1 MKSTIKVSIS
11 GIAFNLD
18 NDAYGCLR
26 NYLDHLENIFSGKES
41 GREIIEDI
49 EVRIAELLS
58 ARIQS
63 PAQIITLATV
73 KEVID
78 TVGSVDDIAGDEE
91 STADAASKQFKAP
104 ETERKR
110 LFRDIDHRVIG
121 GVCSG
126 LGNYFGIDR
135 VFIRLAFAVA
145 FGCFLLQDYTFLHS
159 FFNTIAS
166 VSVFLYIVLWIV
178 TPAARTMN
186 EKMRMR
192 KEPLLPAL
200 PALPA
205 LDDGITKAAHEG
217 DFGRVLGKI
226 ITITFRIIAG
236 FVLAIIAFV
245 ALSLLVALPIG
256 LFTGNTVLG
265 ELGSLDIAE
274 ALRTY
279 TIVPLWVVVTLL
291 TLLVCLP
298 LVGLIYFLAKVLFK
312 FKTKIRMGLIL
323 SVVWLVSFFSLA
335 GLGIYLA
342 SGDFDFS
349 LFLEDNAP
357 RVSETRTVIPF
368 HSLNVSGNFEVIAVP
383 SDSNYMLIKAAE
395 NILPN
400 IRVETNDGNMKIF
413 MTKMRGRWRSKSHIS
428 FYYSDWESLKQLRL
442 SGAVRFA
449 CPDTLKAE
457 TFSAKLSGASIL
469 DIVVNNEY
477 SDLEISGATKV
488 DVAGQAKVFTAEA
501 SGASKITADII
512 TEKTKVD
519 LSGAGNLILSG
530 AASRAD
536 FQASG
541 ASRINASGFVA
552 DSVKVRLSGSSKL
565 GVHANQYLNIHA
577 SGVSHIEY
585 SGTPV
590 TDISTSGAAK
600 VIGIR
605 NCDKRTVASA
615 NP

>member
-18 NDAYGCLR
+18 NDAYSCLR
-26 NYLDHLENIFSGKES
+26 NYLDRMENIFSGKEG

-73 KEVID
+73 REVID
-78 TVGSVDDIAGDEE
+78 TVGSVDDIAGGEE
-91 STADAASKQFKAP
+91 HTADAASKQFKSA

-110 LFRDIDHRVIG
+110 LYRDIDHRVIG

-135 VFIRLAFAVA
+135 VFVRLAFAVI
-145 FGCFLLQDYTFLHS
+145 FGLIILPEYLFFHS
-159 FFNTIAS
+159 FFET
-166 VSVFLYIVLWIV
+166 VSPAVFLLYIALWIAM
-178 TPAARTMN
+178 PAARTMK
-186 EKMRMR
+186 EKMNMR
-192 KEPLLPAL
+192 KEPLLPPL
-200 PALPA
+200 PPLPPLPFT
-205 LDDGITKAAHEG
+205 LDEPVKAAHEG

-226 ITITFRIIAG
+226 IVITCRIIAG
-236 FVLAIIAFV
+236 CVLAIMAFV

-256 LFTGNTVLG
+256 LFTGNVVLG
-265 ELGSLDIAE
+265 ELGRLGIAE
-274 ALRTY
+274 MLRDY

-298 LVGLIYFLAKVLFK
+298 LVGLIYLLAKVLFK

-323 SVVWLVSFFSLA
+323 SIVWLVAFFSLV

-349 LFLEDNAP
+349 RAVFSDDASSH
-357 RVSETRTVIPF
+357 VSEERAVAPF
-368 HSLNVSGNFEVIAVP
+368 HSISVSGNFDVVAIP
-383 SDSNYMLIKAAE
+383 SDTNYMLIRAAE
-395 NILPN
+395 NNLPY
-400 IRVETNDGNMKIF
+400 IRTQTTGGEMKIF
-413 MTKMRGRWRSKSHIS
+413 MTKMRGSRRSKSHIS

-442 SGAVRFA
+442 SGAVRFT

-457 TFSAKLSGASIL
+457 TFSAKLSGASVL
-469 DIVVNNEY
+469 GIVVNNGY
-477 SDLEISGATKV
+477 SDLDISGAAKV
-488 DVAGQAKVFTAEA
+488 DVAGQAKVFTSET
-501 SGASKITADII
+501 SGASKITADIVS
-512 TEKTKVD
+512 EKVKID
-519 LSGAGNLILSG
+519 LSGAGNITLSG
-530 AASRAD
+530 AASHAD

-541 ASRINASGFVA
+541 ASKINAVCFAA
-552 DSVKVRLSGSSKL
+552 DSVRARLSGSSKL
-565 GVHANQYLNIHA
+565 GVHANSYLNVHA
-577 SGVSHIEY
+577 SGASHIEY
-585 SGTPV
+585 SGAPV

-600 VIGIR
+600 VR
-605 NCDKRTVASA
+605 HTK
-615 NP
+615 